1 MHTFERQRS
10 SQSLADGLA
19 EYHRSNP
26 ALARD
31 RDLSAAAQSFFHHHD
46 LVHVVYGC
54 GLSLND
60 ELIVKL
66 SSVFGTTGG
75 FGVLRGYRL
84 IESVQIYR
92 TLGARDILS
101 TLLQSMILVPRTI
114 LRCLRQHK
122 RWPWD
127 DAERFMQTSLRELR
141 REYGIV
147 VAHDDGRP

>member
-1 MHTFERQRS
+1 M
-10 SQSLADGLA
+10 
-19 EYHRSNP
+19 
-26 ALARD
+26 
-31 RDLSAAAQSFFHHHD
+31 SAAAQSFFRHHD
-46 LVHVVYGC
+46 VVHVVYGC

-84 IESVQIYR
+84 NESMQIYQ
-92 TLGARDILS
+92 TLGTLDILS
-101 TLLQSMILVPRTI
+101 TLLHSMILVPRTI
-114 LRCLRQHK
+114 VRCIRQPR

-127 DAERFMQTSLRELR
+127 DVERFMRTPLRELR